1 MKQNDERMNVAK
13 FQAFYCNYF
22 CLYVV
27 LGNNTGWSYNAR
39 NVVALHFVDLNL
51 VALENNGHLGY
62 RVLNPL
68 KLDNLLLSSVF
79 VSKRCQT
86 LFPFQCYES

>member
-1 MKQNDERMNVAK
+1 MKQNDERSNVAK

-27 LGNNTGWSYNAR
+27 LGSNMGWSYNVR
-39 NVVALHFVDLNL
+39 NAVALHFVDLNL
-51 VALENNGHLGY
+51 LALENGHPGY
-62 RVLNPL
+62 RELNPL
-68 KLDNLLLSSVF
+68 KLYNLLLRSVF